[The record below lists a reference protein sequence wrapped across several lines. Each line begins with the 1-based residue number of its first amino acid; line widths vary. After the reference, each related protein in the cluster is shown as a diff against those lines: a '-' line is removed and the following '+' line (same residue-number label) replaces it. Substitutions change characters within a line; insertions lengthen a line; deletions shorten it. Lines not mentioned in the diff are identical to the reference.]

1 MKPIDHERQEIVCP
15 DCDSLDVRLSYEKQT
30 FEYGVGAE
38 PVMLSAIVPMYRC
51 GECGYALVGPQ
62 GADIEHEVI
71 CRHLG
76 LLSPADIKAIRV
88 KLGFS
93 QAALAGLTGIG
104 VASIARWESGHL
116 IQNRS
121 YDNLLRMLVYP
132 ENIERL
138 QTRFAS
144 GQVSMPTRVTKIVPR
159 ALPIERLG
167 KLKSSQV
174 RFSLRTG

>member
-15 DCDSLDVRLSYEKQT
+15 DCDSHDVPLSYEKQT

-38 PVMLSAIVPMYRC
+38 AVLLSADVPMYRC
-51 GECGYALVGPQ
+51 GECGYAFVGPQ
-62 GADIEHEVI
+62 GADIEHEII

-76 LLSPADIKAIRV
+76 LLSPSEIKGIRV

-104 VASIARWESGHL
+104 VASIARWEAGHL
-116 IQNRS
+116 MQNRS

-132 ENIERL
+132 ENVERL

-144 GQVSMPTRVTKIVPR
+144 GQVPLPARVTKIVPR
-159 ALPIERLG
+159 ALPKEQLGRLQ
-167 KLKSSQV
+167 SSQV